1 MADTKKVTPQMS
13 ASALKKL
20 AKEMG
25 FELSKVQKTVD
36 KVQPKKPRGMRGGGA
51 AKKMMRGGA
60 AKKMMRGG
68 AATAKKKP
76 SMMRGGGMAKAK
88 KMMRGGKVKK

>member
-1 MADTKKVTPQMS
+1 MAKDQKIKPVTPQMS
-13 ASALKKL
+13 AAALKKL

-25 FELSKVQKTVD
+25 FDITKVKSK
-36 KVQPKKPRGMRGGGA
+36 G
-51 AKKMMRGGA
+51 MMRGGA

-76 SMMRGGGMAKAK
+76 TMMRGGGMAKAK

>member
-1 MADTKKVTPQMS
+1 MAKDKNIKPVTPQMS
-13 ASALKKL
+13 AAALKKL

-25 FELSKVQKTVD
+25 FDITKVK
-36 KVQPKKPRGMRGGGA
+36 
-51 AKKMMRGGA
+51 AKGMMRGGA

-68 AATAKKKP
+68 AATKKKP
-76 SMMRGGGMAKAK
+76 TMMRGGGMAK

>member
-25 FELSKVQKTVD
+25 FELLKF
-36 KVQPKKPRGMRGGGA
+36 KKPLIKYNLKSQEA
-51 AKKMMRGGA
+51 
-60 AKKMMRGG
+60 
-68 AATAKKKP
+68 
-76 SMMRGGGMAKAK
+76 
-88 KMMRGGKVKK
+88 

>member
-1 MADTKKVTPQMS
+1 MANDKKIKPVTPQMS
-13 ASALKKL
+13 AAALKKL

-25 FELSKVQKTVD
+25 FDITKVKSK
-36 KVQPKKPRGMRGGGA
+36 G
-51 AKKMMRGGA
+51 MMRGGA